1 MLSTADRSAVQ
12 DGAALCARLAGF
24 AGFLRANGYG
34 LGAGDLPRVLETAQ
48 HVGVFDGPSLRWSL
62 QSLLCSRGE
71 EWRRFDALFD
81 AYFRRPNRTAC
92 FARGAHAE
100 KPASTAQGDDSDATL
115 PIAEREAGED
125 GDDTH
130 EVRHGASREDTLK
143 STDFGDL
150 DRADQA
156 REIELLMRRFARRMK
171 RLQIRRDTQSHHAR
185 RIDLQT
191 TIRNSVGSGGSPFR
205 IAWKAA
211 RRVRP
216 RLVLVLDVSRS
227 MSAYSFFYLR
237 LARALCAE
245 LTDVYCFIFHTRITS
260 VTEALRDADPWRSQ
274 ERLHLLAE
282 GWGGG
287 TRIGECVHEFNRVH
301 APGCVHSRTGVIIMS
316 DGFDTGEPE
325 VLANSLIEL
334 RKRARRIVWLN
345 PLLNLRDYRPEA
357 RAMQAALPHLDWFA
371 PGADLNSLERLLP

>member
-1 MLSTADRSAVQ
+1 M
-12 DGAALCARLAGF
+12 AGF
-24 AGFLRANGYG
+24 AGFLHANGYG

-48 HVGVFDGPSLRWSL
+48 HVGVFDGPALRWSL

-81 AYFRRPNRTAC
+81 AYFLRPNRTAWP
-92 FARGAHAE
+92 AHGATAE
-100 KPASTAQGDDSDATL
+100 KPTSIAPLTDSHATL
-115 PIAEREAGED
+115 PIAEREAGEG

-130 EVRHGASREDTLK
+130 AARHGASREDALE

-150 DRADQA
+150 NRTDQA
-156 REIELLMRRFARRMK
+156 RDIELLMRRFARRLK
-171 RLQIRRDTQSHHAR
+171 RLQIRREARSHHAR
-185 RIDLQT
+185 RIDLQS

-205 IAWKAA
+205 IAWKEA

-245 LTDVYCFIFHTRITS
+245 LNDVYCFIFHTRITS
-260 VTEALRDADPWRSQ
+260 VTDALRDADPWRSQ

-287 TRIGECVHEFNRVH
+287 TRIGECVHEFNRLH
-301 APGCVHSRTGVIIMS
+301 APRCVHSRTGVIFVS

-345 PLLNLRDYRPEA
+345 PLLNRSDYRPEA

-371 PGADLNSLERLLP
+371 PGADLNNLERLLPNLIEALR

>member
-1 MLSTADRSAVQ
+1 LKQLKTR
-12 DGAALCARLAGF
+12 
-24 AGFLRANGYG
+24 
-34 LGAGDLPRVLETAQ
+34 
-48 HVGVFDGPSLRWSL
+48 
-62 QSLLCSRGE
+62 
-71 EWRRFDALFD
+71 
-81 AYFRRPNRTAC
+81 
-92 FARGAHAE
+92 
-100 KPASTAQGDDSDATL
+100 
-115 PIAEREAGED
+115 REA
-125 GDDTH
+125 H
-130 EVRHGASREDTLK
+130 
-143 STDFGDL
+143 
-150 DRADQA
+150 
-156 REIELLMRRFARRMK
+156 
-171 RLQIRRDTQSHHAR
+171 SHRAR

-205 IAWKAA
+205 IAWKES
-211 RRVRP
+211 RRVRS

-260 VTEALRDADPWRSQ
+260 VTDALRDADPWRSQ

-287 TRIGECVHEFNRVH
+287 TRIGECVHEFNRLH
-301 APGCVHSRTGVIIMS
+301 APRCVHSRTGVIIMS

-325 VLANSLIEL
+325 LLANSLMEL

-345 PLLNLRDYRPEA
+345 PLLNLSDYRPEA

-371 PGADLNSLERLLP
+371 PGADLNSLERLLPKLIEALR